1 MSKSIQKTRDQSS
14 DEDIETLS
22 KDVIELLQ
30 KQAKKKKRHDQSSE
44 DFDDT
49 ERKRDRKR
57 KEKD

>member
-30 KQAKKKKRHDQSSE
+30 KQAKNKKRHDQSSE
-44 DFDDT
+44 DFNDT